1 MSRILLL
8 LFVALSYSQDDIGFG
23 SNEENAE
30 KYEFQAEVASLMDI
44 IINSLYLNKEVF
56 LRELISN
63 ASDAMDKIKFL
74 ALVNTEKDYGKLEIR
89 ISFDAEKKTLS
100 ILDTGIGMTKDDLI
114 EKLGT
119 VAKSGTTQFLEAIAK
134 GGSINLIG
142 QFGVGFYSSFLVA
155 DKVTVISKHDD
166 DDQWIWM
173 SSAGSQFVV
182 KKDPRGNTL
191 GRGTEVILDIKQ
203 DAEEFLT
210 QDQLKNTIKDYSEFI
225 NYPIYLYLEK
235 DKYIDVPMTEEE
247 IQKEEEKE
255 AKRKAAEIERKK
267 REQEEKGEE
276 TPSET
281 EEKPLEEETPE
292 EPKERTKK
300 EKIQVWEWEQ
310 INAQKAIWLKDPK
323 DNRVKDYVKLYQT
336 LKRDGAEPLYFLHFH
351 GEGEVDFRAVVF
363 VPDSP
368 PSEMF
373 NDYHKHN
380 SGLKLY
386 VRRVLISDGPK
397 DLIPK
402 YFNFL
407 KGVIHSDDM
416 PLNVSRENLQQQR
429 ILKIIS
435 NKLTK
440 KIIEMLT
447 DLAEDRDEWKA
458 ERPEK
463 EDYESDDE
471 ELNKELDQ
479 EYQILLRWSSKS
491 GKQRYEEF
499 WKHYSKNIKMGIM
512 EDSTYRS
519 KLLKLLK
526 FHSTK
531 SLSGLTSFEE
541 YLERMPSNQEF
552 IYYLAGESI
561 DSIKNSPM
569 IQNLN
574 KVGYEVIL
582 LDDPLD
588 EFTWTYF
595 KEYKDKQLKN
605 VAKGDL
611 DLGTMTGYEER
622 KEIKIKELYQPLCD
636 WWKKVLG
643 KNVEKV
649 TISRRLVEDPV
660 VISTS
665 ENTYTANMY
674 RISKAQT
681 YSNQQ
686 KIPDHYIPKK
696 TLEINPSHPSIKKM
710 LEKSEFPDKQ
720 LEDYAWLLYE
730 SALVSS
736 GFLLTEDFE
745 FTDRMYTVLR
755 KNLGIPLSEPLAEPD
770 VEIPEDEEPVVEEI
784 ENLDETV
791 KENTFEDIEN
801 IEDIEKIDKPKD
813 DL

>member
-1 MSRILLL
+1 
-8 LFVALSYSQDDIGFG
+8 
-23 SNEENAE
+23 
-30 KYEFQAEVASLMDI
+30 
-44 IINSLYLNKEVF
+44 
-56 LRELISN
+56 
-63 ASDAMDKIKFL
+63 
-74 ALVNTEKDYGKLEIR
+74 
-89 ISFDAEKKTLS
+89 
-100 ILDTGIGMTKDDLI
+100 
-114 EKLGT
+114 
-119 VAKSGTTQFLEAIAK
+119 
-134 GGSINLIG
+134 
-142 QFGVGFYSSFLVA
+142 
-155 DKVTVISKHDD
+155 
-166 DDQWIWM
+166 
-173 SSAGSQFVV
+173 
-182 KKDPRGNTL
+182 
-191 GRGTEVILDIKQ
+191 
-203 DAEEFLT
+203 
-210 QDQLKNTIKDYSEFI
+210 
-225 NYPIYLYLEK
+225 
-235 DKYIDVPMTEEE
+235 
-247 IQKEEEKE
+247 
-255 AKRKAAEIERKK
+255 
-267 REQEEKGEE
+267 
-276 TPSET
+276 
-281 EEKPLEEETPE
+281 
-292 EPKERTKK
+292 
-300 EKIQVWEWEQ
+300 
-310 INAQKAIWLKDPK
+310 
-323 DNRVKDYVKLYQT
+323 
-336 LKRDGAEPLYFLHFH
+336 
-351 GEGEVDFRAVVF
+351 
-363 VPDSP
+363 
-368 PSEMF
+368 
-373 NDYHKHN
+373 
-380 SGLKLY
+380 
-386 VRRVLISDGPK
+386 
-397 DLIPK
+397 
-402 YFNFL
+402 
-407 KGVIHSDDM
+407 
-416 PLNVSRENLQQQR
+416 
-429 ILKIIS
+429 
-435 NKLTK
+435 
-440 KIIEMLT
+440 
-447 DLAEDRDEWKA
+447 
-458 ERPEK
+458 
-463 EDYESDDE
+463 
-471 ELNKELDQ
+471 
-479 EYQILLRWSSKS
+479 
-491 GKQRYEEF
+491 
-499 WKHYSKNIKMGIM
+499 M

-574 KVGYEVIL
+574 KVGYEVII